1 MRERRRGNSG
11 QDSEPCGLE
20 RPGTRELCCLANQAK
35 AASLYLQ
42 REGQIIVKL
51 MKHENTVCV
60 GVCLTESKRERE
72 CCLQNECS
80 CDVPL

>member
-1 MRERRRGNSG
+1 MRERRHGNSG

-20 RPGTRELCCLANQAK
+20 RPGTRKLRCLANQAK

-51 MKHENTVCV
+51 MKHENTVCLCV
-60 GVCLTESKRERE
+60 LVC
-72 CCLQNECS
+72 
-80 CDVPL
+80 V